1 MILNTFSTSDS
12 PRKVVIA
19 IHGWTGDISSMEPV
33 AKSLRLPDTKWV
45 IPQAPYKS
53 DKSGFTWFD
62 GNDESGWKYKDS
74 FITINSLIHDLI
86 DQGFKVKAYDTSTIT
101 TDGGLIILF
110 FVTVLQKEKK
120 VYECQEYQTLDGNM
134 KTLDISMICR
144 ELTQPYNRG
153 VDT

>member
-1 MILNTFSTSDS
+1 MIRLLLIFIFIFFYNTF
-12 PRKVVIA
+12 VFA
-19 IHGWTGDISSMEPV
+19 
-33 AKSLRLPDTKWV
+33 
-45 IPQAPYKS
+45 
-53 DKSGFTWFD
+53 
-62 GNDESGWKYKDS
+62 DENTDQWKDS
-74 FITINSLIHDLI
+74 NLTYKDLI

-134 KTLDISMICR
+134 KTLDMSMICR
-144 ELTQPYNRG
+144 ELTQPYKRG